1 MAFDFQIG
9 CHCTFRNNN
18 AVHSSNAKWSLS
30 SLEQFSKWAPY
41 ESVGWMRTCKVIQ
54 GMFKVVLTR
63 QVECLFKLGD
73 LWDMS
78 NPLGI
83 MESGKSALLI
93 FVVQSKVFIS
103 KLYFVQGFGEQ
114 LQIRLSTWYDPKQ
127 SFFFFLTG
135 TDGLILVIWQKV
147 CMLIW
152 EMHLITDTCI
162 VGYS

>member
-1 MAFDFQIG
+1 MG
-9 CHCTFRNNN
+9 CHCPFRNNN

-30 SLEQFSKWAPY
+30 SLEQVSKWAPY

-54 GMFKVVLTR
+54 WMFKVVLAR

-78 NPLGI
+78 NQLGI

-93 FVVQSKVFIS
+93 FVVQSKVFIP

-127 SFFFFLTG
+127 SFFFFDWYRLTNFG
-135 TDGLILVIWQKV
+135 NLKKV

-152 EMHLITDTCI
+152 EMHLITDTFI
-162 VGYS
+162 VVDS

>member
-1 MAFDFQIG
+1 VPNQRLVKCLKIKICPLMAFDFQIG

-18 AVHSSNAKWSLS
+18 AVHRSNAKWSLS

-54 GMFKVVLTR
+54 WMFKVVLTR

-103 KLYFVQGFGEQ
+103 KLYF
-114 LQIRLSTWYDPKQ
+114 
-127 SFFFFLTG
+127 FFL
-135 TDGLILVIWQKV
+135 LVQI
-147 CMLIW
+147 
-152 EMHLITDTCI
+152 D
-162 VGYS
+162 